1 MIRGCAKTTFLGGE
15 ISHFVFCVV
24 NPLMDLHLIVEGLLY
39 HQVFHHATD
48 KLRLFGSHN
57 SCILLPFNCT
67 LNLIIFNIVAFSI

>member
-15 ISHFVFCVV
+15 SVPLFFDV
-24 NPLMDLHLIVEGLLY
+24 NPLMDLHPIQEGPLY
-39 HQVFHHATD
+39 HQALHHATD

-57 SCILLPFNCT
+57 SCTLLSFNST